1 MVKVHQETVD
11 MYLEDIIA
19 EGMDFAS
26 TEEARD
32 YIMRVAEKMD
42 EEVYERDDIIR

>member
-1 MVKVHQETVD
+1 

-26 TEEARD
+26 TEEARG
-32 YIMRVAEKMD
+32 YIMRVAEKMENEIYEKD
-42 EEVYERDDIIR
+42 EIIR